1 MNECI
6 KNLSW
11 LIDQSRGKIYRERRV
26 RVMRAGLI
34 EENQLDQIIS
44 CTQMVY
50 THMIGVQSTLTVKMN
65 YEFNRNYE
73 KKIYI

>member
-1 MNECI
+1 M
-6 KNLSW
+6 
-11 LIDQSRGKIYRERRV
+11 Q
-26 RVMRAGLI
+26 AGLI
-34 EENQLDQIIS
+34 EENQLDQIIP